1 MRTLVTTHHLQLT
14 DPSQL
19 LRARSASV
27 AYDLICI
34 QGANPEL
41 NRFLYRSVG
50 ADWCWYE
57 RLNWSYER
65 WMTYVCRAE
74 VATWIAT
81 VGGSVAGY
89 FELEDQDHGAVEI
102 AYFGLLP
109 AFIGSGLGA
118 ALLTDAAAAA
128 WARGPQRV
136 WLHTCSLDHP
146 SALGNYRAQ
155 GFRVFKTVERYED
168 LPHQAQQAWPG
179 AGFMFPSK

>member
-1 MRTLVTTHHLQLT
+1 MRTLVKTHHLQLT

-19 LRARSASV
+19 LRARSASD

-34 QGANPEL
+34 QAANPEL

-57 RLNWSYER
+57 RLNWPYER

-128 WARGPQRV
+128 WARGPQRCGCTPARWITRLRWATIGRGV
-136 WLHTCSLDHP
+136 FGYSKPWNVTKIYPPNRYRFVSGTCP
-146 SALGNYRAQ
+146 SPRL
-155 GFRVFKTVERYED
+155 
-168 LPHQAQQAWPG
+168 L
-179 AGFMFPSK
+179 